1 MRYTLLIA
9 LCFTMVFSYCAK
21 DPSPGPQPGD
31 PPQLYEYKILPSAT
45 NPAIN
50 TFNNEHLVY
59 VDTRAAAKGKLFVFL
74 PGTTGTPGFY
84 SLILKRAAALGYYS
98 IGLMY
103 PNNSDMYVASAASP
117 DNTQFGKCR
126 QEIFDG
132 TDQTTGV
139 NVNSDNCIKNR
150 LIKLLQYLNQQYPNQ
165 GWGQFLTASGTDVNW
180 VKIVVAGHSQGGG
193 HAWYISKKV
202 LVDRSIAF
210 SSIDWNSLLNQ
221 SAAWIGTA
229 GVSPAS
235 RLYSF
240 NHTGDEL
247 FAYANVQQQW
257 SDLTLT
263 GPATNIDTEPAPYS
277 SSHTLI
283 TTATPGINIIV
294 PNHNITCLDPYVP
307 KNAALAVTDNFV
319 KAWDYLIGN

>member
-1 MRYTLLIA
+1 MRFILLIA
-9 LCFTMVFSYCAK
+9 ITCIVLLGACSK
-21 DPSPGPQPGD
+21 GSSPGPQPGD
-31 PPQLYEYKILPSAT
+31 PPQLYEYKVLPSAT
-45 NPAIN
+45 NPAIT

-59 VDTRAAAKGKLFVFL
+59 FDTRSAARNKLFIFL

-84 SLILKRAAALGYYS
+84 SLILKRAAALGYHS

-103 PNNSDMYVASAASP
+103 PNGSEMYVASSASP

-150 LIKLLQYLNQQYPNQ
+150 LIKLLQYLNLQYPTQ
-165 GWGQFLTASGTDVNW
+165 GWGQYLSGSDVAW
-180 VKIVVAGHSQGGG
+180 IKCVVAGHSQGGG
-193 HAWYISKKV
+193 HAWYISKLA

-210 SSIDWNSLLNQ
+210 SSIDWNSLLNR
-221 SAAWIGTA
+221 SAAWIAQA
-229 GVSPAS
+229 GVSPAT

-240 NHTGDEL
+240 NHPQDEI
-247 FAYANVQQQW
+247 FAYANVQQQLT
-257 SDLTLT
+257 DLTLT
-263 GPATNIDTEPAPYS
+263 GPAVNIDTEPVPFS
-277 SSHTLI
+277 GSHTLI
-283 TTATPGINIIV
+283 TQATPGINIIV

-307 KNAALAVTDNFV
+307 KNASLQVTDNFL
-319 KAWDYLIGN
+319 KAWDYLIAN